1 MSAELRISSTMWSRL
16 SEHLLADRHEHAAIL
31 ICGQARAE
39 THEVML
45 VQQVLVAEEPED
57 AIETADLGISL
68 SPVFTARAAK
78 IARGIGGTVVLC
90 HSHPFPGPVLP
101 SALDLRT
108 ERDLC
113 GRSLS
118 ARLSPAF
125 VGSLI
130 VGPDGFD
137 GRIWRGPVPEEI
149 SRLTVVGERLW
160 IRERGTPEPVRDV
173 HARQVLA
180 WGLEGQRRF
189 ADCTVGIIGCGGTGS
204 HIALQLAHL
213 GVGHLVLVDHDI
225 VEPSNLSRL
234 VGVGPAWVGRPK
246 VEAIAAIA
254 RQASPELV
262 VREVASSVLDLE
274 TSVLA
279 GCDIVVAA
287 TDGHGSRAWLTE
299 FAEQYLVC
307 LVDLGV
313 EIQVGEQMRSGGG
326 VRVVLPGRGCLQ
338 CAGTLSPALVREEFL
353 TAAELVTERRR
364 GYLSGGNSPTPSVVA
379 LNGVVASL
387 AVLEICE
394 LLTGLL
400 GAPARRLLYRA
411 ERRAVTTTT
420 IERQQWCYVCG
431 DGGLTGLGD
440 RRPLPR
446 RGGAAA

>member
-1 MSAELRISSTMWSRL
+1 MSVELRITSASWTQL
-16 SEHLLADRHEHAAIL
+16 SEHLLADHHEHAAIL
-31 ICGQARAE
+31 VCGQAQAQARNLL
-39 THEVML
+39 L
-45 VQQVLVAEEPED
+45 VQQVLIAREPGD
-57 AIETADLGISL
+57 AIETTHLGISL
-68 SPVFTARAAK
+68 SPAFIARAAK
-78 IARGIGGTVVLC
+78 IARSVGGTVVLC

-118 ARLSPAF
+118 SRLDPAL

-130 VGPDGFD
+130 LGPDGFD
-137 GRIWRGPVPEEI
+137 GRVWHGSESEAI
-149 SRLTVVGERLW
+149 SRLVVVGEHVW
-160 IRERGTPEPVRDV
+160 IRARSEPEPIRDD

-180 WGLEGQRRF
+180 WGEDGQRSL
-189 ADCTVGIIGCGGTGS
+189 ANCTVGIVGCGGTGS
-204 HIALQLAHL
+204 HVALQLAHL
-213 GVGHLVLVDHDI
+213 GIGQLVLVDHDV

-234 VGVGPAWVGRPK
+234 VGVGPGWVGRRK
-246 VEAIAAIA
+246 VESIAA
-254 RQASPELV
+254 V
-262 VREVASSVLDLE
+262 VRQVSSEVAVTEVASSVLDVE

-279 GCDIVVAA
+279 SCDIIVAA

-313 EIQVGEQMRSGGG
+313 EIQIGEQMRSGGG
-326 VRVVLPGRGCLQ
+326 VRVVLPGSGCLQ

-353 TAAELVTERRR
+353 SATDREIEQRR
-364 GYLSGGNSPTPSVVA
+364 GYLRGDDSPTPSVVA

-400 GAPARRLLYRA
+400 GVPARRLLYRA
-411 ERRAVTTTT
+411 ERRALTTTS
-420 IERQQWCYVCG
+420 IERREWCYVCG
-431 DGGLTGLGD
+431 GSGLTGRGD
-440 RRPLPR
+440 GRPLPR